1 MSFLINPELTIKL
14 LTKIGF
20 KNISC
25 LETGKKYM
33 EGYEKSLKS
42 KTNSDIPTLGMH
54 VIGGPTMFERQKNSM
69 LSIKEERT
77 LPFEIICYKN

>member
-1 MSFLINPELTIKL
+1 MYVYMNHT
-14 LTKIGF
+14 
-20 KNISC
+20 KNIYSWLHIHILF
-25 LETGKKYM
+25 LETGKKYV
-33 EGYEKSLKS
+33 EGYEKYLKS
-42 KTNSDIPTLGMH
+42 KRTSDIPTLGMH